1 MNHESVYALYKNV
14 AYIEDTTPYDID
26 GNVVEIDMAAVEA
39 KYTEMKAARNIQEK
53 AVADA
58 KQSAI
63 DKLAKI
69 GLTENEVKALLG

>member
-1 MNHESVYALYKNV
+1 
-14 AYIEDTTPYDID
+14 
-26 GNVVEIDMAAVEA
+26 
-39 KYTEMKAARNIQEK
+39 MKAARNIQEK